1 MQRSINSVKYLDAS
15 ELHKMLLNKKP
26 AAPFKVVDVRGS
38 DFLGGHIKGCLHFP
52 YSQLKHDD
60 EYLQELR
67 QALVSNTQPES
78 ASTTVPIKC
87 IFHCAMSQQRGPSA
101 ALLFLRSLTEDEFNS
116 GIFEVYIL
124 KGGFIH
130 WVSAGYGTD
139 AKVTE
144 DYLDYLW
151 Q

>member
-15 ELHKMLLNKKP
+15 ELHRMLLNKKP
-26 AAPFKVVDVRGS
+26 ETPFKVVDVRGS
-38 DFLGGHIKGCLHFP
+38 DYLGGHIKGSLHFP

-60 EYLQELR
+60 EYLQELKQALLSDR
-67 QALVSNTQPES
+67 QAQS
-78 ASTTVPIKC
+78 ASTPVKC

-101 ALLFLRSLTEDEFNS
+101 ALLFLRALTEEEFNS
-116 GIFEVYIL
+116 GLFEVYIL

-130 WVSAGYGTD
+130 WVSAGYGRD
-139 AKVTE
+139 PKVTE